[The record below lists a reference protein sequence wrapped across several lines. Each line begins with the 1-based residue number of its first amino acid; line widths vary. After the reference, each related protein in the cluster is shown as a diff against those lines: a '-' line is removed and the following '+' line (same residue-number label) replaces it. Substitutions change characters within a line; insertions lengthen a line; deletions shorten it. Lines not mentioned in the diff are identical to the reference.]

1 MSLADITNFISS
13 VGFPIVMCIVLFKY
27 MEANDDKREVE
38 AKELRDAINN
48 NTVVL
53 TELIA
58 KIDSAV
64 SQLTGKDS

>member
-1 MSLADITNFISS
+1 MSVVDITNLISS
-13 VGFPIVMCIVLFKY
+13 VGFPIIMCIVLFKY
-27 MEANDDKREVE
+27 MESNDDKREVE
-38 AKELRDAINN
+38 AKELRDAINK

-64 SQLTGKDS
+64 SQLTGKDN

>member
-1 MSLADITNFISS
+1 MNVVDVANLISS

-27 MEANDDKREVE
+27 MEANDDKREIE
-38 AKELRDAINN
+38 GKELRDAINK

-64 SQLTGKDS
+64 SQLTGKDN

>member
-1 MSLADITNFISS
+1 MSVVDITNLISS
-13 VGFPIVMCIVLFKY
+13 VGFPIIMCIVLFKY
-27 MEANDDKREVE
+27 MESHDDKREVE
-38 AKELRDAINN
+38 AKELRDAINK

-64 SQLTGKDS
+64 SQLIGKDN

>member
-1 MSLADITNFISS
+1 MSVVDITNLISS
-13 VGFPIVMCIVLFKY
+13 VGFPIIMCIVLFKY
-27 MEANDDKREVE
+27 MESNDDKREVE
-38 AKELRDAINN
+38 AKELRDAINK

-64 SQLTGKDS
+64 SQLIGKDN

>member
-1 MSLADITNFISS
+1 MNVVDVANLISS

-38 AKELRDAINN
+38 GKELRDAINN

-64 SQLTGKDS
+64 SQLTGKDN

>member
-1 MSLADITNFISS
+1 MNVVDVANLISR

-38 AKELRDAINN
+38 GKELRDAINN

-64 SQLTGKDS
+64 SQLTGKDN

>member
-1 MSLADITNFISS
+1 MSVVDITNLISS
-13 VGFPIVMCIVLFKY
+13 VGFPIIMCIVLFKY
-27 MEANDDKREVE
+27 MESNDDKREVE

-64 SQLTGKDS
+64 SQLTGKDN

>member
-1 MSLADITNFISS
+1 MNVVDVANLISS

-27 MEANDDKREVE
+27 MESNDDKREVE
-38 AKELRDAINN
+38 AKELRDAINK

-64 SQLTGKDS
+64 SQLTGKDN

>member
-1 MSLADITNFISS
+1 MSVVDITNLISS
-13 VGFPIVMCIVLFKY
+13 VGFPIIMCIVLFKY
-27 MEANDDKREVE
+27 MESNDDKREIE
-38 AKELRDAINN
+38 AKELRDAINK

-64 SQLTGKDS
+64 SQLIGKDD